1 MRALLAS
8 ILIVLPQAAQAA
20 TPPPAPCLTAEEFSA
35 VSIYALPSMVRG
47 AAQRCN
53 DVLPPRAY
61 LRTNGEQLARRYSQ
75 GRERHWPRARQ
86 ALLKAG
92 SGFDAQ
98 APEMLRAMPDDS
110 LKPLFDDMVI
120 AMVDQQLP
128 QNRCASLDKLV
139 MLLSPLPAPLAA
151 EGIALG
157 TGIAARTD
165 RRRVGPLNICRA

>member
-1 MRALLAS
+1 MRALLAT
-8 ILIVLPQAAQAA
+8 VLLLTPHVAQAA
-20 TPPPAPCLTAEEFSA
+20 APPCLTAQEFSA

-47 AAQRCN
+47 AVQRCGE
-53 DVLPPRAY
+53 VLPPRAY
-61 LRTNGEQLARRYSQ
+61 LRTNGEGLARRYTL
-75 GRERHWPRARQ
+75 GRDRQWPRARQ

-92 SGFDAQ
+92 GGFDAA
-98 APEMLRAMPDDS
+98 APEVLRQMPDDS

-128 QNRCASLDKLV
+128 QDRCASLDKLV

-165 RRRVGPLNICRA
+165 QRRVGPLRICRA